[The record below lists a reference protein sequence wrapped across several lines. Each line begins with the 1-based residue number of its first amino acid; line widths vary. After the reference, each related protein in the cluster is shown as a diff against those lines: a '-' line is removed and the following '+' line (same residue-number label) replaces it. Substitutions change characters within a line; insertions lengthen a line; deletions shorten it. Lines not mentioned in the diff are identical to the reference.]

1 MSLSEVVVEG
11 TLKPD
16 GTLELHQKPDLAPG
30 RVRVAMQPLDRPP
43 QPLQENLLQ
52 YVLRARDEL
61 ETRGAPFM
69 NEQEV
74 NELIQQATGGRLA
87 ELDKAP
93 GKVLDVLKK
102 PVDPK
107 QPLDPKR
114 AGDDLKKTGDDIKND
129 VKKLFRR

>member
-52 YVLRARDEL
+52 YVLRAREEL

-74 NELIQQATGGRLA
+74 NAWVEELRADDDRIEQAYRQTVEG
-87 ELDKAP
+87 E
-93 GKVLDVLKK
+93 GK
-102 PVDPK
+102 
-107 QPLDPKR
+107 
-114 AGDDLKKTGDDIKND
+114 
-129 VKKLFRR
+129 